1 MACYYYNYFSY
12 CLDLKIFIPLIGP
25 LLTLILGILAL
36 PFIEKVKKRIERKR
50 LLKALEQELYDEII
64 HIDKSFSMIVT
75 VFQKIAAL
83 MDGEDIDG
91 FNAVKP
97 GSLKLY
103 SCDILLENHFENIN
117 LNVRQ
122 SLKIL
127 NNSIEFLNN
136 IDEKF
141 DDLFH
146 VNIRDEDIQKKL
158 FFALGS
164 YLGSLLV
171 LRYDIRYLIDI
182 LNKNESK
189 FKDSKNRIYTEA
201 IKNQLTELE
210 RLDILHFF
218 NYNNN

>member
-64 HIDKSFSMIVT
+64 HIDKSFSLIVT
-75 VFQKIAAL
+75 AFQKIAAL
-83 MDGEDIDG
+83 MDGEDIEG
-91 FNAVKP
+91 FNGVKP

-103 SCDILLENHFENIN
+103 SCEILLENHFENIN
-117 LNVRQ
+117 LKVRQ
-122 SLKIL
+122 SLKTL

-146 VNIRDEDIQKKL
+146 VNVRDEDIQKKM